1 MRRLLL
7 FLFLASSA
15 FAQSHEI
22 LRPTL
27 DVSSTTTA
35 IGCAGANNSSL
46 SMSSSRD
53 AAGLSTSSSNFAQGT
68 TSKAIYK
75 VRIFNFWAVPTQV
88 YTSLS
93 LKINSSGV
101 ETVVSGDGGI
111 IQVEYSLNGGSSW
124 TFLKSGTWPQVTD
137 TINLSAGQDLTK
149 LQVAVCVMSN
159 AGIDS
164 SGDQE
169 RITVWDIWTDG
180 TYGSAPSGN
189 GSSQGI
195 PAIQPIFIS
204 EFVEDKEKL
213 WLTRNLRRRALI
225 S

>member
-1 MRRLLL
+1 MRRL
-7 FLFLASSA
+7 FLFLLLAGST
-15 FAQSHEI
+15 FAQNHET
-22 LRPTL
+22 LRPTM
-27 DVSSTTTA
+27 DISSTTTA
-35 IGCAGANNSSL
+35 IGCAGANASSL
-46 SMSSSRD
+46 SMPSSRD

-68 TSKAIYK
+68 VSKAIYK
-75 VRIFNFWAVPTQV
+75 VRIFNVWAVPTQV

-101 ETVVSGDGGI
+101 ETVVSGDGGV
-111 IQVEYSLNGGSSW
+111 IQIEYSLNGGSTW

-164 SGDQE
+164 AGDEE
-169 RITVWDIWTDG
+169 RITAWDIWTDG
-180 TYGSAPSGN
+180 TYGSGGGGSTA

-195 PAIQPIFIS
+195 QAIQPIFIS
-204 EFVEDKEKL
+204 AVDK
-213 WLTRNLRRRALI
+213 RRKHA
-225 S
+225 SYDC